1 MKILVKFICL
11 ALLSGCVAGRDLG
24 ISSRELE
31 TITLDRLQ
39 KEWPKFNNK
48 RIRVIGY
55 LDGSSYG
62 PYIDDCFRP
71 KDNDH
76 PDLLTRGLLSARGQL
91 LNIYGHEVVVEG
103 LFRYK
108 TEPAGGEW
116 DVRPPPLTDELIG
129 PLFRTRIVS
138 ISDKTCPYI
147 QTRSPSDIESTRK
160 MIKETRLKGAY

>member
-1 MKILVKFICL
+1 MKILAKFICL
-11 ALLSGCVAGRDLG
+11 ALLSGCATGRDSG
-24 ISSRELE
+24 TSSRELE

-62 PYIDDCFRP
+62 PNIDDCFRP
-71 KDNDH
+71 KDDDH
-76 PDLLTRGLLSARGQL
+76 PNLLIRGLRSARGQL

-103 LFRYK
+103 FFKYK
-108 TEPAGGEW
+108 LEPAGGEW

-147 QTRSPSDIESTRK
+147 QMRSPSEIETTRK
-160 MIKETRLKGAY
+160 MIEESRLKGMY